1 MAHARM
7 TTYDSCMTMLSFR
20 VDEDEA
26 DDVRK
31 WAERLGVDR
40 SQLLR
45 EATRRYL
52 LALASE
58 RDAEAW
64 ERQPLNAGERA
75 LEGVADWGPAEEWAD
90 WADATR

>member
-1 MAHARM
+1 M
-7 TTYDSCMTMLSFR
+7 TSYDSCMTMLSFR
-20 VDEDEA
+20 VNDDEA
-26 DDVRK
+26 DDVRQ

-45 EATRRYL
+45 EAIRRYL

-58 RDAEAW
+58 RDAEIW
-64 ERQPLNAGERA
+64 ERQPLSAGERE